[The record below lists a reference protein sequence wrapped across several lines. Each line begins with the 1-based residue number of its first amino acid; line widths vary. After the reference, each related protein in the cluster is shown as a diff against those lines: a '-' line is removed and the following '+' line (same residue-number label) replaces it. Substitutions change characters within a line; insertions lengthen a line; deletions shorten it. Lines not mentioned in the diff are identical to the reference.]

1 MFYAKLITPFKS
13 SETHVRFNIIG
24 AGRLGKNLA
33 LSLMTRA
40 GCQLTAVCNRHLHHA
55 EKAVTELGTGIAVAT
70 LTDLPMVD
78 ITFITTPDD
87 SIASIAAEWVSP
99 SPVVVHCSGVLSSD
113 VLVPLKAKGS
123 LVASIHPLRAFR
135 DNHLQRDALQ
145 GCDCVVEGN
154 EDVVCLL
161 TALFSAMGAEVV
173 PIKASKKGSYH
184 AAAVMA
190 SNYVVTLA
198 GCAIELLLDAGLTEI
213 QAKDMTQHLMQS
225 SLTNI
230 QNTNHV
236 ADALTGP
243 LARGDVGTIE
253 THLQA
258 ITAPHIAALY
268 RAAGLATLLLTN
280 LDPSKSDALTRWLN
294 EH

>member
-1 MFYAKLITPFKS
+1 MQFTM
-13 SETHVRFNIIG
+13 IG

-33 LSLMTRA
+33 LSLMTR
-40 GCQLTAVCNRHLHHA
+40 GGYQLTAVCNRHLHHA
-55 EKAVTELGTGIAVAT
+55 EKAVAELGSGIAVAS
-70 LTDLPMVD
+70 LADLPMVD

-87 SIASIAAEWVSP
+87 SIASIATEWVNP
-99 SPVVVHCSGVLSSD
+99 SSVVVHCSGVLSSD
-113 VLVPLKAKGS
+113 VLAPLKARGS

-135 DNHLQRDALQ
+135 GNHLQRDALQ
-145 GCDCVVEGN
+145 DCDCVVEGDK
-154 EDVVCLL
+154 DVVHRL
-161 TALFSAMGAEVV
+161 TALFTAMGARVV
-173 PIKASKKGSYH
+173 PITAEKKGIYH

-213 QAKDMTQHLMQS
+213 QAKEMTQHLMQS

-243 LARGDVGTIE
+243 MARGDVSTIK

-268 RAAGLATLLLTN
+268 RAAGLATLPLTN
-280 LDPSKSDALTRWLN
+280 LDPHTSDALTRWLN
-294 EH
+294 EP